1 VCVNNN
7 HPYDVGSNLYKY
19 RKNESGER
27 EEALVL
33 KEVIDLFSKIYDL
46 ELLTRGIVD
55 REKIKRS
62 VLSF

>member
-1 VCVNNN
+1 MRVNNN
-7 HPYDVGSNLYKY
+7 HPCDVGSNLYKY

-33 KEVIDLFSKIYDL
+33 KQFIDLFSKIYDL

-55 REKIKRS
+55 REKIERS
-62 VLSF
+62 ELR